1 LKEHERRPVLFNM
14 GARMKIPRE
23 TRPDDYDEEQWL
35 GKVQGFLRSTRPILL
50 ADDVVK
56 KKAEDARKRAEVQ
69 DEKARKKVEEAVR
82 RFEAG
87 HREVLR
93 RMAINYYV
101 RQTRVSSTVDSE
113 RLARFVAA
121 LPIWLQTCFDSLP
134 PDEARRRLTFAYRLV
149 FPPPEE
155 IGAPKASAAKV
166 SKARPTLT
174 RKPGASAKPK
184 PKPSEADETP
194 APF

>member
-1 LKEHERRPVLFNM
+1 MLSKKRQKTRGSVRRC
-14 GARMKIPRE
+14 
-23 TRPDDYDEEQWL
+23 
-35 GKVQGFLRSTRPILL
+35 RS
-50 ADDVVK
+50 
-56 KKAEDARKRAEVQ
+56 
-69 DEKARKKVEEAVR
+69 EKARKKVEEAVR

-101 RQTRVSSTVDSE
+101 RQTRAGSTVDSSDWP
-113 RLARFVAA
+113 RFVAA
-121 LPIWLQTCFDSLP
+121 SVWLQTCFDSLP

-166 SKARPTLT
+166 SKARPSPT
-174 RKPGASAKPK
+174 RKPGAPAKPK
-184 PKPSEADETP
+184 LQALEADETP
-194 APF
+194 ESPF